1 VARHFPQADFW
12 PASLKFVP
20 KHNFRLVRHSGRI
33 RSLAASTS
41 TFLAENV
48 LASDILAIVGAADP
62 FNVIAARRLKESC
75 RNE

>member
-1 VARHFPQADFW
+1 MITP
-12 PASLKFVP
+12 SLSANLTLPDYGRFA
-20 KHNFRLVRHSGRI
+20 RHSGRI

-41 TFLAENV
+41 TFLAESV

>member
-1 VARHFPQADFW
+1 MDPNWTQIFKRILDY
-12 PASLKFVP
+12 
-20 KHNFRLVRHSGRI
+20 FRFVRHSGRI

-41 TFLAENV
+41 TFLAESV
-48 LASDILAIVGAADP
+48 IASDILAIVGAADP